1 MSDRV
6 FRYDVGQVS
15 FEPTPSGGM
24 RGPANLTRTGVFKYR
39 NPDGS
44 IRRELRHPDD
54 VFHADSLASLE
65 DAPLTDGHPREGMV
79 TPDNYKRLAIGH
91 VRGAKSRGQFL
102 EGIAVVQD
110 GACVREV
117 KDRRKG
123 ELSCGY
129 ESRVIAES
137 GEYNGERY
145 DMRQTEIRYNHV
157 ALLPPGA
164 GRAGSEVRLRLDGN
178 EEPTC
183 LPDDEEAKGE
193 SMTPAE
199 IAKLMTEA
207 QTEKARADAAVSRA
221 DAADKLAN
229 EAKIRADKAEGERDA
244 AKAKTDKLEAD
255 LKAER
260 EGMSARVDAR
270 VNVIAKASK
279 MLPSDFAFAGKSN
292 REIQEAALKATAPKF
307 DAKDRSDD
315 YVSARFDAA
324 SEHVGEAVSGLRVKP
339 TPKPAG
345 KTERADDGDDEGD
358 DVPPWQQPLA
368 AHR

>member
-1 MSDRV
+1 MRDRV

-91 VRGAKSRGQFL
+91 VRGAKSSGQFL

-117 KDRRKG
+117 KGRTKG

-129 ESRVIAES
+129 ACKVIAES
-137 GEYNGERY
+137 GEYNGEKY
-145 DMRQTEIRYNHV
+145 DARQTDIVYNHV

-178 EEPTC
+178 EEPSCRVT
-183 LPDDEEAKGE
+183 DDDATGDD
-193 SMTPAE
+193 MTPAE
-199 IAKLMTEA
+199 IAKLMSEA
-207 QTEKARADAAVSRA
+207 QTEKARADAAVSRI
-221 DAADKLAN
+221 DAAEKAAT
-229 EAKIRADKAEGERDA
+229 EAKVRADKAEGERDA
-244 AKAKTDKLEAD
+244 AKASIVKLEAD

-260 EGMSARVDAR
+260 DGIQARVDSR
-270 VNVIAKASK
+270 VAVIAKASK
-279 MLPSDFAFAGKSN
+279 ILPADFAFAGKTD
-292 REIQEAALKATAPKF
+292 REIQVAALTKSEPKF

-315 YVSARFDAA
+315 YVSARFDAMTEQA
-324 SEHVGEAVSGLRVKP
+324 PLNGLR
-339 TPKPAG
+339 TKPAP
-345 KTERADDGDDEGD
+345 KNADTREDADDGE
-358 DVPPWQQPLA
+358 PEIPAWKKPLA
-368 AHR
+368 AHL